1 MGGGKGV
8 VILSHLLANN
18 LAQLVD
24 ILEQHVVVRH
34 GHPGERGCSP
44 RGLPPTPLN
53 ESSMIRPFLSPPKIK
68 NNKSM
73 TEARRVWRGS

>member
-1 MGGGKGV
+1 M
-8 VILSHLLANN
+8 SYLLANN

-44 RGLPPTPLN
+44 RGLPPTPLI
-53 ESSMIRPFLSPPKIK
+53 ESSTIRPFYPPSVIK

>member
-1 MGGGKGV
+1 MYVWIYVSDTVKYEGGGGV
-8 VILSHLLANN
+8 FLSHLLANN

-44 RGLPPTPLN
+44 RGLPPTTLN
-53 ESSMIRPFLSPPKIK
+53 ESSMIRPFYLPQRLKPTSQ
-68 NNKSM
+68 
-73 TEARRVWRGS
+73 